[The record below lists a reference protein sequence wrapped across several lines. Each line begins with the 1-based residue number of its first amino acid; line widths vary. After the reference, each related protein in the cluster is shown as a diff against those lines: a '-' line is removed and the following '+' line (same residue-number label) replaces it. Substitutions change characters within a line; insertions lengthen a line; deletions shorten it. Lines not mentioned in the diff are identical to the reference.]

1 MSNFNFIGNFLGK
14 SAKLVKDGH
23 DLTNRESFSIPFGVH
38 VPVKHYFCVPGEHY
52 KGNVRGVV
60 QTAPMREDNFQELE
74 MHQKAVFVPMSS
86 ICRDYINLTGAKKEV
101 RKDALLNYPLY
112 DLKFNLRTVLMTV
125 FPIYYLQQW
134 ISELASEYDLQQ
146 FVFSYASLHNNV
158 FYYRGEPVNFEFS
171 RMSNA
176 FKQLYKFT
184 DSGTYFINNPEVE
197 IPAQAFLD
205 KIELF
210 YSSSSTNIAFDVLRI
225 LDQLE
230 YGNYLPS
237 YDVMTQRMLESD
249 SAFILFGNR
258 NVPTSSFDD
267 SDFYV
272 NWDPYFNAG
281 SFSNLLPNINCSL
294 WPLLAYQ
301 FYIHSYEKSNYR
313 LPSVRALSADEIF
326 SFYANNGTFCD
337 TSLFS
342 STLLFFDS
350 STDSYISY
358 LDRTLA
364 GNLRSLA
371 SAFRSSLFQYNDDT
385 VNFGD
390 DRAVVFMG
398 YLFSLSNPLLEQDV
412 YNSSQLSVVEG
423 SVPTSSTSELTT
435 NLIQTIADKSAL
447 YKLRQDLLRGGVR
460 RNKIMQSIFGVS
472 GNSHVLEPCQILA
485 DSANNI
491 QIQGLLNQA
500 ETDVAPLG
508 ARAARGN
515 GGIGCRFELN
525 TEDYGFLFII
535 QYVTAPIFYENFGI
549 NKSHRDAIG
558 SWWLPQFNHLGLA
571 PLYGSSLSVYD
582 GSRADNLILKEI
594 APTDIIGYTARDYQL
609 KQQVNLVHGA
619 FTNYGFSLRSFNSVD
634 SSQSYKSETSL
645 VEGNSAFG
653 GFVSTQIR
661 TQGDWYEYTEDLY
674 YKPQLVN
681 NIFVNMVGKGVFN
694 DYSSDHFRC
703 FNVYEV
709 HKVSPMPKI
718 GLLKLDV

>member
-86 ICRDYINLTGAKKEV
+86 ICRDYVNLTGAKKDV

-112 DLKFNLRTVLMTV
+112 DLKFNLRGLLMTV

-134 ISELASEYDLQQ
+134 ISELASEYDLTQL
-146 FVFSYASLHNNV
+146 VFSYASMTNNV
-158 FYYRGEPVNFEFS
+158 VYYRNSPINFELEK
-171 RMSNA
+171 MSNA
-176 FKQLYKFT
+176 FKQLYKVVSSPTF
-184 DSGTYFINNPEVE
+184 FPNHPEE
-197 IPAQAFLD
+197 EFPAQAFLD
-205 KIELF
+205 KIELL
-210 YSSSSTNIAFDVLRI
+210 YSSSSTNIAFDVLRL

-230 YGNYLPS
+230 YGNYLPAF
-237 YDVMTQRMLESD
+237 DVLTQKMLAD
-249 SAFILFGNR
+249 DGVYIYFGGADI
-258 NVPTSSFDD
+258 SSFDS
-267 SDFYV
+267 SDFCIPW
-272 NWDPYFNAG
+272 N
-281 SFSNLLPNINCSL
+281 SFFENNNFSQLLPNINCSL

-313 LPSVRALSADEIF
+313 LPSVRCLTADEMFNFYSHQGSFCNADLVDKTLIF
-326 SFYANNGTFCD
+326 FN
-337 TSLFS
+337 SLS
-342 STLLFFDS
+342 S
-350 STDSYISY
+350 SYISY
-358 LDRTLA
+358 LERDLQSNIRFFALD
-364 GNLRSLA
+364 
-371 SAFRSSLFQYNDDT
+371 FRKDLFYSSDDT
-385 VNFGD
+385 DNFGD
-390 DRAVVFMG
+390 ASEIRFMG

-412 YNSSQLSVVEG
+412 FNSSQLSVVEG
-423 SVPTSSTSELTT
+423 SVPSSSASELTT

-472 GNSHVLEPCQILA
+472 GNSHVIEPCQILA

-549 NKSHRDAIG
+549 NKTHRDAIG

-582 GSRADNLILKEI
+582 GSRADNLILKDI

-634 SSQSYKSETSL
+634 TSQTYKAETSL

-653 GFVSTQIR
+653 GFVSTLIR
-661 TQGDWYEYTEDLY
+661 TQGDWYEYIEDLY

-703 FNVYEV
+703 FNVYEI